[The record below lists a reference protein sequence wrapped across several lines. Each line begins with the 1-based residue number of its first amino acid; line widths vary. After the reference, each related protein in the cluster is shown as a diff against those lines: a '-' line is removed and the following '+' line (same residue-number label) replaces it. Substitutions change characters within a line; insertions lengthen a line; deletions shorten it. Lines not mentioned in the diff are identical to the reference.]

1 MRSYDQLLNEIKI
14 RKELGLPRIELTREE
29 RIRAFGDLNL
39 VNRDKD
45 LRIKTMVDRYNN
57 GLSLSKSDIAEVKKY
72 LKGLT
77 WYNYCKGLF

>member
-1 MRSYDQLLNEIKI
+1 
-14 RKELGLPRIELTREE
+14 
-29 RIRAFGDLNL
+29 
-39 VNRDKD
+39 
-45 LRIKTMVDRYNN
+45 MVDRYNN